1 MFLFYHRRLFFSI
14 VRFLRTCA
22 KSKDFFDFAEK
33 DYPSIYSLLSQN
45 IRYTSKEGKNFF
57 MHQAFK
63 TAGKLFEVFDR
74 KQTSVVV
81 PWSDGEKIAEMLISS
96 NGNVSKTLYDDAKP
110 YTVSVF
116 SYQLEKLYE
125 CAAITP
131 VGDGQILLLDKNYY
145 SSNTGIIIPKEGE
158 KICDTLIL

>member
-1 MFLFYHRRLFFSI
+1 
-14 VRFLRTCA
+14 
-22 KSKDFFDFAEK
+22 
-33 DYPSIYSLLSQN
+33 
-45 IRYTSKEGKNFF
+45 
-57 MHQAFK
+57 
-63 TAGKLFEVFDR
+63 
-74 KQTSVVV
+74 
-81 PWSDGEKIAEMLISS
+81 MLISS
-96 NGNVSKTLYDDAKP
+96 NGNVSKALYDDAKP